1 MGTQLRRDDSSELA
15 PNRRPRGPS
24 NLVCFGPCCLER
36 EKRTLRAKEV
46 DTTMGFGA
54 GFLKLTS
61 SLSLLVSLALIGVSA
76 YVYNVQDAHVGDIKL
91 IKSTI
96 IASIVLGSV
105 IFIMSIVGYAGAST
119 QSRTLLFMF
128 FFVMQICFTRLP
140 WIYNELERLC
150 ADHPWEHCADDIPK
164 IESQIDQ
171 HIVLIRNITLGVSL
185 FTMGVLHSAFLAAS
199 ESKRAGYEEIP
210 AYGRLQTYFIA

>member
-1 MGTQLRRDDSSELA
+1 
-15 PNRRPRGPS
+15 
-24 NLVCFGPCCLER
+24 
-36 EKRTLRAKEV
+36 
-46 DTTMGFGA
+46 MGFGA

-91 IKSTI
+91 MKSTI

-119 QSRTLLFMF
+119 QSRTLLFIF
-128 FFVMQICFTRLP
+128 FFVMQICFTSLVAIAGALFTGLP

-199 ESKRAGYEEIP
+199 ESKRAKYEEIP
-210 AYGRLQTYFIA
+210 AYGRPQTYFIA